1 MDGWKDHYFAQC
13 QVFGFIKC
21 FQKNGGS
28 AEWSTRRLLS
38 GHGYG
43 LEYLEGTAEE
53 VEVVMFD

>member
-1 MDGWKDHYFAQC
+1 MSG
-13 QVFGFIKC
+13 FGFIKC

-28 AEWSTRRLLS
+28 VERSTRRVLS

-43 LEYLEGTAEE
+43 LEYLEGTDEE